1 MHKTYLLHYRCKRRD
16 DDGLVAGVAALVDD
30 GDVDVRAEAGQDA
43 RGRVPVTLPT
53 ARGRAQVV
61 HQPLA

>member
-1 MHKTYLLHYRCKRRD
+1 MYRCKRWD

-43 RGRVPVTLPT
+43 RGRVSVPLPP
-53 ARGRAQVV
+53 ARRRAQVV
-61 HQPLA
+61 NQPLA